1 MNSIIPPSIARNIT
15 TLAHQH
21 DWQVGTTR
29 AQQSRNGWIQTSITS
44 MSIYPT
50 SAPTINVRAQDVM
63 LTITAGCTTI
73 SIDMRLGAHDF
84 TDAINQAFDDISR

>member
-1 MNSIIPPSIARNIT
+1 MIT
-15 TLAHQH
+15 TIPHPVARMVAASAHHH
-21 DWQVGTTR
+21 DWLVGTTR
-29 AQQSRNGWIQTSITS
+29 AQQSCNGWIQTSITS

-50 SAPTINVRAQDVM
+50 IVPTINVRAQDVM